1 MKKIL
6 FILVFV
12 LGVSVVT
19 MAQTVQNQPSKEYVA
34 ELKKMIV
41 SSGSDATF
49 KVMIPQMFAMMKQ
62 QLPNVPAEFWTET
75 ENEMMKTLVDDLVGM
90 LAPIYQKHLTL
101 KDLQEIVKFY
111 ESPVGKK
118 MAAAQPAIVSDSMK
132 VGQQWG
138 MNIAMKVQEALK
150 AKGYM

>member
-19 MAQTVQNQPSKEYVA
+19 MAQTAQNQPSKEYVA

-75 ENEMMKTLVDDLVGM
+75 EKEMMKTLVDDLVEM

-101 KDLQEIVKFY
+101 
-111 ESPVGKK
+111 
-118 MAAAQPAIVSDSMK
+118 
-132 VGQQWG
+132 
-138 MNIAMKVQEALK
+138 ALLMRRK
-150 AKGYM
+150 P

>member
-19 MAQTVQNQPSKEYVA
+19 MAQTAQNQPSKEYVA

-49 KVMIPQMFAMMKQ
+49 KVMIPQMIAMMKQ
-62 QLPNVPAEFWTET
+62 QHPNVPDEF
-75 ENEMMKTLVDDLVGM
+75 
-90 LAPIYQKHLTL
+90 
-101 KDLQEIVKFY
+101 
-111 ESPVGKK
+111 
-118 MAAAQPAIVSDSMK
+118 
-132 VGQQWG
+132 
-138 MNIAMKVQEALK
+138 
-150 AKGYM
+150 